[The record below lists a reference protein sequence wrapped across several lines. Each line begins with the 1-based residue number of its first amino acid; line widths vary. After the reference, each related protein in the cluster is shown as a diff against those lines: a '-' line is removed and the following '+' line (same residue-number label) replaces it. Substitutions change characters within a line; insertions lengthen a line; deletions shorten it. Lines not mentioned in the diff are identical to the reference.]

1 MKKFLSLFTLL
12 LTFAGFSVFAHD
24 SSAKEATTEAEAA
37 KPLDIPKISKAFGH
51 LLGQN
56 IQSLG
61 LDFDMPMLVQGIQDY
76 AKGVEPPMTE
86 TECIQAI
93 TQIQE
98 AAFKTQCADNLKK
111 AENFLS
117 ENKTKSGVIEL
128 EPGKLQYIQLSKG
141 TGEEVQPH
149 NSPLIRYEGKFLDD
163 KVFGKSNDTEVI
175 FLDETIQGFSKAIV
189 GMKEGEKRR
198 IFIHP
203 EYGYGTSG
211 FLPPNSL
218 LTFDIEVVKA
228 NEQTTTD
235 ENSVSLSHDFNPHD
249 SEIASIDELESGVR

>member
-1 MKKFLSLFTLL
+1 MKKFLSLFTVL
-12 LTFAGFSVFAHD
+12 LTCVGFSVFAND
-24 SSAKEATTEAEAA
+24 APSKDAPTETQEA

-61 LDFDMPMLVQGIQDY
+61 LEFDIPMLVNGIQDY
-76 AKGVEPPMTE
+76 SKGIEAPMTE
-86 TECIQAI
+86 AECIQAI

-98 AAFKTQCADNLKK
+98 ASFKLQCADNLKK
-111 AENFLS
+111 AEDFLA
-117 ENKTKSGVIEL
+117 ENKNKAGVVEL
-128 EPGKLQYIQLSKG
+128 EPGKLQYIQLAKG
-141 TGEEVQPH
+141 TGDVVQPH

-163 KVFGKSNDTEVI
+163 KVFGKSTDSEII

-228 NEQTTTD
+228 NEQTTD

-249 SEIASIDELESGVR
+249 SEIASIDELKSGVR